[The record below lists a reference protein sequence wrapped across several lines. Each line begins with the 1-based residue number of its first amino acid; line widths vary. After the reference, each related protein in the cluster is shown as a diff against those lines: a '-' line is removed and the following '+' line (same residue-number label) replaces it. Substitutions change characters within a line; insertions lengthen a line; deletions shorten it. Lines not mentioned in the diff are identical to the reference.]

1 MQRTRVL
8 LAGLAVAALAAAV
21 LVGRSRES
29 RASAAAPPPAATAA
43 TADGERQ
50 AALLR
55 TPQAQALRDRQ
66 AFQSEARRYFRDA
79 AALDAAERARRGR
92 RIEQGIDAY
101 ERAGE
106 LSAGETVLLRTALI
120 QATVPDR
127 AEQMRQVEALAQRY
141 RAHADA
147 RNAQWIAQQQN
158 DPRFRSYKEREARIV
173 AEVMAMRNIPGGLSR
188 DEYLRQRLQ
197 VEREAAYR

>member
-21 LVGRSRES
+21 VVGRSRES
-29 RASAAAPPPAATAA
+29 HASAATPAPAT
-43 TADGERQ
+43 TAGNERQ

-66 AFQSEARRYFRDA
+66 AFQSEAKRYFRDA

-92 RIEQGIDAY
+92 DIEQGIDDY

-120 QATVPDR
+120 QATVPDQ

-147 RNAQWIAQQQN
+147 RNAQWIAQQRN

-173 AEVMAMRNIPGGLSR
+173 AEVMAMRDIPGGLSR

-197 VEREAAYR
+197 MERELAYR